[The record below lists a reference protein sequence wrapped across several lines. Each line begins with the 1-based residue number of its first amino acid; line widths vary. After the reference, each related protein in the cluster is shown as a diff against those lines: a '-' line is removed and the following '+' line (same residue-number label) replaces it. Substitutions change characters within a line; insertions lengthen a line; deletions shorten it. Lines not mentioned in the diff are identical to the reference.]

1 MAETSKQPL
10 VSIIMSM
17 RNVSATVR
25 DTIRSLQWQTLGDWE
40 LVLFDDGSTDDS
52 IAIVESIADS
62 RIRLQSDG
70 QRKGWR
76 RVSIRRWNW
85 RVDVSL
91 RAWMPMTSAFLTAS
105 RSKWRILRAIRMSIL
120 WRRAQ
125 WCFPAVI

>member
-17 RNVSATVR
+17 WNVSATVR

-70 QRKGWR
+70 QRRG
-76 RVSIRRWNW
+76 
-85 RVDVSL
+85 
-91 RAWMPMTSAFLTAS
+91 TGGAS
-105 RSKWRILRAIRMSIL
+105 QSGGGIGARTFHCAHGCR
-120 WRRAQ
+120 
-125 WCFPAVI
+125 